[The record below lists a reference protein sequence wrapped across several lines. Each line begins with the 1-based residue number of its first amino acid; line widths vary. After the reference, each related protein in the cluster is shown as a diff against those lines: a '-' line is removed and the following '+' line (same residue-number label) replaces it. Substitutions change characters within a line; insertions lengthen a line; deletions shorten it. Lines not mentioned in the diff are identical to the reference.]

1 MDVNSALNFAVN
13 AIHRYVVSLISMIT
27 NNNNFSSWQ
36 HEFFHF
42 GLISLRFVSLKRRWR
57 NLFVLYYTTE
67 MMSRAL
73 LTTVALETVLICWRV
88 IYIISSIS
96 CGLEAVDGWTC
107 ARARASLWSFTRDNL
122 LWRCSTKRTIG
133 GSYEYMYEYM
143 YGKRW
148 KENAIAFT
156 HFVTDIASNTT
167 R

>member
-13 AIHRYVVSLISMIT
+13 AIHRFVVSLISMIT
-27 NNNNFSSWQ
+27 NNNNFASWQ

-67 MMSRAL
+67 RVSRAL
-73 LTTVALETVLICWRV
+73 LTTVPFETVIICWRV

-96 CGLEAVDGWTC
+96 CGLEAVDRRTWT
-107 ARARASLWSFTRDNL
+107 SLRSFSRDNI
-122 LWRCSTKRTIG
+122 LWRCSTERTIG
-133 GSYEYMYEYM
+133 GSYEYMC
-143 YGKRW
+143 RRRQ

-156 HFVTDIASNTT
+156 LFVTDIASNTT